1 MDAMTSLPADD
12 IASPTS
18 AWDLVPATVLRA
30 AADTATEGPEPRPT
44 GDGMRTVIAEHRLIS
59 AYAEGP
65 SATQLMFLAD
75 AEGRLAR
82 AAEDG
87 SVEAGCTLDEL
98 AGALA
103 RTTGHQL
110 QPEHPDL
117 RRVLLVRLDA
127 PELPVLAALSGTGFT
142 AVSRHGWSV
151 VVFDAEVDF
160 WTVRTGLAETA
171 VTLSSDG
178 ATRSFEV
185 LLGGEDPAS
194 VTDLEA
200 ADAVCALEWGPQWRP
215 AGGVAVEVEET
226 PAARFERDL
235 VRLCSGGTS
244 EVQTESVAS
253 VFDLDPAE
261 TNRLRNYVLGES
273 TDLVLESVLQLLG
286 LPVLAAKVVEGRREI
301 TELEDAEHYEPAAV
315 GSALMHG
322 LTIAPTGDGLFAR
335 YQRALVR
342 RPELLLALAGTETAL
357 GVGLAGAARRGG
369 SGARVLGTLSAA
381 LLADAA
387 AESAYYAALRG
398 ARHRRTGERSGVTLL
413 GRSPAAV
420 PDAPRTGPSPDPGS
434 RARWRRFFGLDR
446 G

>member
-1 MDAMTSLPADD
+1 MGAMTSLPADD

-18 AWDLVPATVLRA
+18 TWDLVPATVLC
-30 AADTATEGPEPRPT
+30 ATEAAPSDDAGPRPSCE
-44 GDGMRTVIAEHRLIS
+44 GMRRIISEHRLIS
-59 AYAEGP
+59 ACAEGP
-65 SATQLMFLAD
+65 EATQLMFLAD
-75 AEGRLAR
+75 AGGRLAR

-87 SVEAGCTLDEL
+87 SVEPGCSLDEL
-98 AGALA
+98 SALLS
-103 RTTGHQL
+103 RTTGQQL
-110 QPEHPDL
+110 RSEHPGL

-142 AVSRHGWSV
+142 AVSRQGWSV

-160 WTVRTGLAETA
+160 WAVRTGLAETA
-171 VTLSSDG
+171 VALSSDG

-185 LLGGEDPAS
+185 LLAGEDPAA

-200 ADAVCALEWGPQWRP
+200 ADAVCALEWGPEWHP
-215 AGGVAVEVEET
+215 TGGAAVEAAET

-244 EVQTESVAS
+244 DLQIESVAS
-253 VFDLDPAE
+253 VFDLDPAQ
-261 TNRLRNYVLGES
+261 TNRLRNYVLADS
-273 TDLVLESVLQLLG
+273 SDLVLESVLQLLG
-286 LPVLAAKVVEGRREI
+286 LPVLAAKVVEGRRELVGT
-301 TELEDAEHYEPAAV
+301 TEAEHYEPTGV
-315 GSALMHG
+315 GSALLRGM
-322 LTIAPTGDGLFAR
+322 TTEPTGDGLFAR

-342 RPELLLALAGTETAL
+342 RPELLLAVAGTETAL

-369 SGARVLGTLSAA
+369 AGARVLGTLSAA

-398 ARHRRTGERSGVTLL
+398 ARRRRGEE
-413 GRSPAAV
+413 RSPADGPTTRL
-420 PDAPRTGPSPDPGS
+420 PDPSTTPGS
-434 RARWRRFFGLDR
+434 RARLRRFFGLHR

>member
-1 MDAMTSLPADD
+1 MTSLPADD
-12 IASPTS
+12 VASSTS
-18 AWDLVPATVLRA
+18 AWDLVPATVVC
-30 AADTATEGPEPRPT
+30 ATETTAAQAPESRPT
-44 GDGMRTVIAEHRLIS
+44 FEEMRAVIAGHRLIS

-65 SATQLMFLAD
+65 RATQLMFLAD

-82 AAEDG
+82 AAADG

-98 AGALA
+98 AGTLA

-110 QPEHPDL
+110 QPEHPGL
-117 RRVLLVRLDA
+117 RRVLLVHLDA
-127 PELPVLAALSGTGFT
+127 PDLPVLAALSGTGFT

-171 VTLSSDG
+171 VALSSDG

-185 LLGGEDPAS
+185 LLAGEDPAS

-200 ADAVCALEWGPQWRP
+200 ADAVCALEWGPEWRP
-215 AGGVAVEVEET
+215 TGGAGAEAEET
-226 PAARFERDL
+226 PAGRFERDL
-235 VRLCSGGTS
+235 VRLCAGGTS
-244 EVQTESVAS
+244 ELQTESVAS

-286 LPVLAAKVVEGRREI
+286 LPALAAKVVEGSREI
-301 TELEDAEHYEPAAV
+301 TELEGAEHYEPAAV
-315 GSALMHG
+315 GAALLHG
-322 LTIAPTGDGLFAR
+322 LTIEPTGDGLIAR

-398 ARHRRTGERSGVTLL
+398 ARTRRAGTRPGTVAADD
-413 GRSPAAV
+413 SPAAELL
-420 PDAPRTGPSPDPGS
+420 AGPGPAPGS

>member
-18 AWDLVPATVLRA
+18 AWDLVPATVLCA
-30 AADTATEGPEPRPT
+30 TEDTASEGPGPRPT
-44 GDGMRTVIAEHRLIS
+44 CEGMRKVIAHHRLIS

-65 SATQLMFLAD
+65 RATQLMFLAD
-75 AEGRLAR
+75 AEGRLAQG
-82 AAEDG
+82 AEDG
-87 SVEAGCTLDEL
+87 SVQPGCTLDEL
-98 AGALA
+98 SETFV
-103 RTTGHQL
+103 RMTGQQL
-110 QPEHPDL
+110 QPEHPGL
-117 RRVLLVRLDA
+117 RRVLLVHLDA

-151 VVFDAEVDF
+151 VVFDAEIDF
-160 WTVRTGLAETA
+160 WAVRTGLAETA
-171 VTLSSDG
+171 VALSSDG

-185 LLGGEDPAS
+185 LLAGEDPAS

-200 ADAVCALEWGPQWRP
+200 ADAVCALEWGPDWLP
-215 AGGVAVEVEET
+215 AGGVSVEAEQT

-244 EVQTESVAS
+244 DLQIESVAS

-286 LPVLAAKVVEGRREI
+286 LPVLAAKVVEGHREL
-301 TELEDAEHYEPAAV
+301 TAAEGAEHYEPTGV
-315 GSALMHG
+315 GSALLRGM
-322 LTIAPTGDGLFAR
+322 TTEPTGDGLFAR

-342 RPELLLALAGTETAL
+342 RPELLLAVAGTETAL

-369 SGARVLGTLSAA
+369 AGARVLGTLSAA

-398 ARHRRTGERSGVTLL
+398 ARRRRNEER
-413 GRSPAAV
+413 PAA
-420 PDAPRTGPSPDPGS
+420 PGPAAQLPEPSAAPGS
-434 RARWRRFFGLDR
+434 RARLRRFFGLHR

>member
-1 MDAMTSLPADD
+1 MTSLPADD

-18 AWDLVPATVLRA
+18 AWDLVPATVLCA
-30 AADTATEGPEPRPT
+30 TGATAPEGPGPRPS
-44 GDGMRTVIAEHRLIS
+44 GEGMRRVIAHHRLVG
-59 AYAEGP
+59 ACAEGP
-65 SATQLMFLAD
+65 RATQLMFLAD

-87 SVEAGCTLDEL
+87 SVEPGCTLDEL
-98 AGALA
+98 SGTFV
-103 RTTGHQL
+103 RMTGRPL
-110 QPEHPDL
+110 EPEDPGL

-160 WTVRTGLAETA
+160 WAVRTGLAETA
-171 VTLSSDG
+171 VALSSDG
-178 ATRSFEV
+178 ATRSVEV
-185 LLGGEDPAS
+185 LLAGEDPAS

-200 ADAVCALEWGPQWRP
+200 ADAVCALEWGPEWLP
-215 AGGVAVEVEET
+215 AGGVPAEAGPT
-226 PAARFERDL
+226 PAAQFEHDL

-244 EVQTESVAS
+244 ELQIESVAS

-261 TNRLRNYVLGES
+261 TNRLRNYVQGES

-286 LPVLAAKVVEGRREI
+286 LPVLAAKVVEGRRELTG
-301 TELEDAEHYEPAAV
+301 TEGAEHYEPTGVGAALLR
-315 GSALMHG
+315 GM
-322 LTIAPTGDGLFAR
+322 TTEPTGDGLFAR

-342 RPELLLALAGTETAL
+342 RPELLLAVAGTETAL

-369 SGARVLGTLSAA
+369 AGARVLGTLSAA

-398 ARHRRTGERSGVTLL
+398 ARRRRTEEISGTA
-413 GRSPAAV
+413 GPADRV
-420 PDAPRTGPSPDPGS
+420 PGTPPAPGS
-434 RARWRRFFGLDR
+434 RARLRRFFGLHR

>member
-1 MDAMTSLPADD
+1 MTPLPADD

-18 AWDLVPATVLRA
+18 AWDLVPATVLC
-30 AADTATEGPEPRPT
+30 ATEATASDGSGLRPT
-44 GDGMRTVIAEHRLIS
+44 CEGMRKIIAHHRLIS

-65 SATQLMFLAD
+65 RATQLMFLAD
-75 AEGRLAR
+75 AEGRLAQ
-82 AAEDG
+82 AGEDG
-87 SVEAGCTLDEL
+87 SVRPGCTLDEFSATL
-98 AGALA
+98 T
-103 RTTGHQL
+103 RMTGQQL
-110 QPEHPDL
+110 QPEHPGL

-160 WTVRTGLAETA
+160 WAVRTGLAETA
-171 VTLSSDG
+171 VALSSDG
-178 ATRSFEV
+178 ATRSVEV
-185 LLGGEDPAS
+185 LLAGEDPAA

-200 ADAVCALEWGPQWRP
+200 ADAVCALEWGPEWLP
-215 AGGVAVEVEET
+215 AGGVAVEAEQT

-244 EVQTESVAS
+244 ELQIESVAS

-261 TNRLRNYVLGES
+261 TNRLRNYVRGGS

-286 LPVLAAKVVEGRREI
+286 LPVLAAKVVEGRRELAGA
-301 TELEDAEHYEPAAV
+301 EGVEHYEPTGVA
-315 GSALMHG
+315 SALLRGM
-322 LTIAPTGDGLFAR
+322 TIEPTGDGLLAR

-398 ARHRRTGERSGVTLL
+398 ARRRRGEERPTAEEAAGPVP
-413 GRSPAAV
+413 GPAPAA
-420 PDAPRTGPSPDPGS
+420 GS
-434 RARWRRFFGLDR
+434 RSRLRRFFGLPR

>member
-1 MDAMTSLPADD
+1 MELMTPLPADD

-18 AWDLVPATVLRA
+18 AWDLVPATVLC
-30 AADTATEGPEPRPT
+30 ATEATASDGSGLRPT
-44 GDGMRTVIAEHRLIS
+44 CEGMRKIIAHHRLIS

-65 SATQLMFLAD
+65 RATQLMFLAD
-75 AEGRLAR
+75 AEGRLAQ
-82 AAEDG
+82 AGEDG
-87 SVEAGCTLDEL
+87 SVRPGCTLDEFSATL
-98 AGALA
+98 T
-103 RTTGHQL
+103 RMTGQQL
-110 QPEHPDL
+110 QPEHPGL

-160 WTVRTGLAETA
+160 WAVRTGLAETA
-171 VTLSSDG
+171 VALSSDG
-178 ATRSFEV
+178 ATRSVEV
-185 LLGGEDPAS
+185 LLAGEDPAA

-200 ADAVCALEWGPQWRP
+200 ADAVCALEWGPEWLP
-215 AGGVAVEVEET
+215 AGGVAVEAEQT

-244 EVQTESVAS
+244 ELQIESVAS

-261 TNRLRNYVLGES
+261 TNRLRNYVRGGS

-286 LPVLAAKVVEGRREI
+286 LPVLAAKVVEGRRELAGA
-301 TELEDAEHYEPAAV
+301 EGVEHYEPTGVA
-315 GSALMHG
+315 SALLRGM
-322 LTIAPTGDGLFAR
+322 TIEPTGDGLLAR

-398 ARHRRTGERSGVTLL
+398 ARRRRGEERPTAEEAAGPAP
-413 GRSPAAV
+413 GPAPAA
-420 PDAPRTGPSPDPGS
+420 GS
-434 RARWRRFFGLDR
+434 RSRLRRFFGLPR